1 MQRRTKLPNCQVLRL
16 NRIFV
21 KITWNSFYLKQ
32 ILLTLVYIFGYKEN
46 DDDLLE
52 FNKLTLESANKRPWS

>member
-21 KITWNSFYLKQ
+21 KITWNSLYLKQ

>member
-16 NRIFV
+16 NRICV

-32 ILLTLVYIFGYKEN
+32 IFLTSVYIFGYKEN
-46 DDDLLE
+46 DDDLLG
-52 FNKLTLESANKRPWS
+52 FNKLTLESANKRP